1 MSEITA
7 LLGDFTC
14 RFLGA
19 DPSTFNDY
27 QPSTAYQRVVIEV
40 VSTDGTNTK
49 IPQGRILS
57 GRRSARKKP
66 RFLLRPPV
74 SHMDTWTNARMA
86 FDFGE
91 FTGYLRLPC

>member
-1 MSEITA
+1 MSEIAA

-19 DPSTFNDY
+19 DPPTFNDY

-49 IPQGRILS
+49 TPHDRFLS
-57 GRRSARKKP
+57 GRRVAR
-66 RFLLRPPV
+66 
-74 SHMDTWTNARMA
+74 AE
-86 FDFGE
+86 G
-91 FTGYLRLPC
+91 RLFAPAAS